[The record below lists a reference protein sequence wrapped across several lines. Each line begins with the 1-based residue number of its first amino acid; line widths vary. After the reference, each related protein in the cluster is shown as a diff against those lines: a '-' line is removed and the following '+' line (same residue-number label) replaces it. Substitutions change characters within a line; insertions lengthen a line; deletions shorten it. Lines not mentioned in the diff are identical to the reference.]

1 MIGRKKNKAQ
11 EVSSPT
17 PQEPLPTEVVGKGR
31 PTPTRKER
39 EAARQRP
46 LISAD
51 PKADKK
57 AARAKMN
64 EQRRLAQIAM
74 ETGDERHMPAQH
86 RGPGRRYARD
96 YVDARWGLG
105 EFFMPAAMIAIVL
118 LLISVMIDQ
127 PEIFFIL
134 VVGLYLLVIIALV
147 ESIIIASKIRKKIT
161 EKFGEGRTRGVRMY
175 VISRAMQLRRARLPK
190 PMVKRGEYPK

>member
-147 ESIIIASKIRKKIT
+147 ESIIIASKIRKKII